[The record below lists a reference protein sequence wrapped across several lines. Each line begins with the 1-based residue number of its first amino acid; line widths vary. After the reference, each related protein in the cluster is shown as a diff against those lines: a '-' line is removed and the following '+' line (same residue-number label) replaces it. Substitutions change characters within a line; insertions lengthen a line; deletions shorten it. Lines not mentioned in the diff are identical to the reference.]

1 MRIFLFDG
9 AKLRIFC
16 GIFAKKCPPTCEFN
30 KSFDNV
36 LSFTTPKTP
45 KKRPH
50 QASSSLP
57 LLKGIRLGL
66 LPKEKYENNAE
77 VKKFKKLNLFKIFL
91 FNGAPCAR
99 IFIYYIIY
107 IYIFI

>member
-9 AKLRIFC
+9 AKLRIIR

-45 KKRPH
+45 KKSS
-50 QASSSLP
+50 ASSIFTAT

-77 VKKFKKLNLFKIFL
+77 VKKFKKLNLLKIFL
-91 FNGAPCAR
+91 FNGVSYTE
-99 IFIYYIIY
+99 IGTHINNH
-107 IYIFI
+107 